1 MSSLSREGQSQPC
14 GQPRLLEPHRCWG
27 QRLPWGL
34 VSLWFHFP
42 TFTFAGLLP
51 VFSFEGFFFKKSFV
65 SSLKFFTCIHWSY
78 PPPTPLQISPRLD
91 ISSSHLRVLNM
102 LCFPGCHPL
111 SDDGMLVVVAGVTLC
126 GPCAA
131 HHSCRAH
138 EWKSRVVPR
147 RQYFTAFSPSSPRA
161 MSLSFG
167 GVCPLRA
174 GLNSHSLQYFGQ
186 FWNSVLMATHH
197 GRGVPGWHWACFL
210 FNNEDRRRQR
220 HALCCIVRDAE
231 TSHHQRLLP

>member
-1 MSSLSREGQSQPC
+1 MRGRVNLVVNQDYWNPTGVGVKGCLGALCLCGSTFPLSL
-14 GQPRLLEPHRCWG
+14 LLAYF
-27 QRLPWGL
+27 LSL
-34 VSLWFHFP
+34 VLR
-42 TFTFAGLLP
+42 
-51 VFSFEGFFFKKSFV
+51 VFFLKKSFV